1 MAANLRPTCGSE
13 RGAAECNTQ
22 RLFAEEPQV
31 GHGTAEICLGVSSL
45 FLIYT
50 KNATPRPA
58 SLSKIAHPPRKKASL
73 NLGTRTLRLVRS
85 GGLIGSQSVHSQ
97 KGSARRAQQIITGFT
112 VFRRHAC
119 VG

>member
-50 KNATPRPA
+50 KCETPDPQVCRKLHPPEKRRRSTSERALFHLTDQAGLSGARVCTPRKGRLA
-58 SLSKIAHPPRKKASL
+58 AL
-73 NLGTRTLRLVRS
+73 N
-85 GGLIGSQSVHSQ
+85 
-97 KGSARRAQQIITGFT
+97 K
-112 VFRRHAC
+112 
-119 VG
+119 